1 MIIWSSKLFVSDSIK
16 SKPKK
21 LKKIIKKLEKPNKI
35 RFGAY
40 LIALNTNGSDLLDI
54 YNIMFFPA
62 KHFKKVGYDVKLV
75 GVAGSQEE
83 AQELAGGMI
92 ARFLKDGY
100 ELTPEGIRGYFNE
113 CF

>member
-1 MIIWSSKLFVSDSIK
+1 MIIWSTKLFLGDSIK
-16 SKPKK
+16 EKK
-21 LKKIIKKLEKPNKI
+21 LKKIRKKIEKPDKI

-40 LIALNTNGSDLLDI
+40 LITLNTNGSDLLDI

-62 KHFKKVGYDVKLV
+62 KHFKKKDYDVKIV
-75 GVAGSQEE
+75 GVAGGADE

-92 ARFLKDGY
+92 ARFLKEGFP
-100 ELTPEGIRGYFNE
+100 LTPDGIRGYFKE